1 MQKKKKKKTSNKM
14 ESKLHNNAQTWHGKM
29 GTNLSNFVSIQSG
42 VDTRSAVFVIV
53 PESAMHC
60 MQEA

>member
-1 MQKKKKKKTSNKM
+1 M